1 MKVIRADKCGFCF
14 GVRRAIELAVEQCKG
29 SQKVYSLGPLIH
41 NPQVIDKLHGQG
53 LEAIDSPE
61 RVTSG
66 TVVIRSHGVPTAV
79 IDSLRARGITVV
91 DATCPLVKRA
101 QERARTLA
109 REGYTVVIVGEE
121 THPEVQAILADVGGA
136 VVVED
141 EVPESLRPA
150 RRVGVIAQTTQAPA
164 TYRRLVS
171 SMLEF
176 DFDELRVFNTIC
188 SATVDRQQA
197 ALDLAGRVDV
207 MFVLGGRNSANT
219 ERLAQLCA
227 ATGVPTFHLETVAEL
242 TPEMTAAKRV
252 AGVTAGASTPDWI
265 IDEFVKTLE
274 AL

>member
-14 GVRRAIELAVEQCKG
+14 GVRRAMELAVEQCRG

-41 NPQVIDKLHGQG
+41 NPQVIEKLHRQG
-53 LEAIDSPE
+53 LEVIDSADSI
-61 RVTSG
+61 RSG
-66 TVVIRSHGVPTAV
+66 TVVIRSHGVSSAV
-79 IDSLRARGITVV
+79 IESLRARGISVV

-101 QERARTLA
+101 QERARVLA

-121 THPEVQAILADVGGA
+121 DHPEVQAILADVPGA

-141 EVPESLRPA
+141 NVPESLRSA

-164 TYRRLVS
+164 TYRGIVS
-171 SMLEF
+171 SMLQF

-227 ATGVPTFHLETVAEL
+227 STGVPTFHLETVAEL
-242 TPEMTAAKRV
+242 QPEMTVAKRI